1 MKTYLI
7 NPVSKPRMTRSDR
20 WKKRKA
26 TTNYWAYKD
35 LLRLEKVEVPTP
47 CHVIFNIPMP
57 HTWSNKKRLLMDGK
71 PHEQKP
77 DIDNLLKGL
86 FDATFEEDCHI
97 YKVLAEKNWGKVGSI
112 SIGNL

>member
-7 NPVSKPRMTRSDR
+7 NPVSKPRMTQSDK

-26 TTNYWAYKD
+26 TSNYWVYKD
-35 LLRLEKVEVPTP
+35 LLRWEKVEVPTP
-47 CHVIFNIPMP
+47 CHVIFNISMP
-57 HTWSNKKRLLMDGK
+57 HTWSNKKRKSMDGK

-86 FDATFEEDCHI
+86 FDAIFEEDCHI
-97 YKVLAEKNWGKVGSI
+97 YKILAEKNWAEVGSI
-112 SIGNL
+112 SIGSL